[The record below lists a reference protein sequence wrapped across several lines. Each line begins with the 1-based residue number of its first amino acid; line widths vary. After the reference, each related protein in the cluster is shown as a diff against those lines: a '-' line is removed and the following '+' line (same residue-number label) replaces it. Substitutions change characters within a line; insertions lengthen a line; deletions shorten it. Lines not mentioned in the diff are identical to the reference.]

1 MLLSFFL
8 MSSCSQFESKP
19 KQEQVLEGKPIIIKT
34 SLTAAYEG
42 YLHFTGD
49 CVVIKSQRGGGGGGV
64 QLPMLD
70 DGVMSDFTANSLVYK
85 GKKYTE
91 GDYIRIGGGIVSND
105 IDTFRKKHN
114 LKECGGLDIF
124 IPN

>member
-1 MLLSFFL
+1 

-19 KQEQVLEGKPIIIKT
+19 KPKQEQVSEAKPIIAAT

-49 CVVIKSQRGGGGGGV
+49 CVVIKSQGGEGGV

-91 GDYIRIGGGIVSND
+91 GDYIRIGGGIVPND
-105 IDTFRKKHN
+105 IDIFRKKHN

>member
-1 MLLSFFL
+1 

-19 KQEQVLEGKPIIIKT
+19 KQEQVSEAKPIIATT

-49 CVVIKSQRGGGGGGV
+49 CVVIKSQGGEGGV

-105 IDTFRKKHN
+105 VDTFRKKHN